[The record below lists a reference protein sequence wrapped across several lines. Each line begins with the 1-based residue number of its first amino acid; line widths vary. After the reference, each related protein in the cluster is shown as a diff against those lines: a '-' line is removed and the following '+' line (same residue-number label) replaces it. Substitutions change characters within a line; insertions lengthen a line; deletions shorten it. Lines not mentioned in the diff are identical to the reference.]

1 MNSITPEAVAT
12 LLTPL
17 DNGSLCNAQVQV
29 LSVEEGVTQGGRKKV
44 TLTISDGVRSLSCGV
59 VPLLFKLFEENDITK
74 NTIVAIKQAVVS
86 DVGGCGTVIILDM
99 ALVCQHEKVIGD
111 PTFNSKEKKHA
122 LSSGGAEHHPVN
134 LICARDIKNVFLDL
148 GSTTNEVVAEPFG
161 VPCEYCNCHPCDWTA
176 IGPDIISH
184 LMEKY
189 VGCFIDMDGNVTGV
203 MTDST
208 SKVTNRHLRY
218 LAYCAFSAAKHGYLG
233 RKKRIPLPHCVENGV
248 KEKYPDECEAYVGFQ
263 YAKEDK

>member
-1 MNSITPEAVAT
+1 
-12 LLTPL
+12 
-17 DNGSLCNAQVQV
+17 V
-29 LSVEEGVTQGGRKKV
+29 LSVEECVTQGGRKKL

-59 VPLLFKLFEENDITK
+59 APLLFNLFEGNDITI
-74 NTIVAIKQAVVS
+74 NTIVAINQVVVS
-86 DVGGCGTVIILDM
+86 DIGGCSMVIILDM
-99 ALVCQHEKVIGD
+99 VPVCQHEKVIGD
-111 PTFNSKEKKHA
+111 PTFSSNDKKHA
-122 LSSGGAEHHPVN
+122 MSSGVAERCPVN
-134 LICARDIKNVFLDL
+134 LICARDIRNVFLEL
-148 GSTTNEVVAEPFG
+148 GSNANEVIAAEPFG

-184 LMEKY
+184 LMEKC

-218 LAYCAFSAAKHGYLG
+218 LAYCTFSAAKHGYLG
-233 RKKRIPLPHCVENGV
+233 RKKRIPLPHCIEIGV
-248 KEKYPDECEAYVGFQ
+248 REKNPDECEDYVGFQ